1 MLTRIAGLLE
11 DLPMRSR
18 SWILAFAIMPFPFV
32 LHAQNTAPHVVKYQ
46 ATMSTVKYDFGV
58 AEPVARLARATSWT
72 PTPSICFGGAIQKA
86 GDTLALVKGDNPLT
100 GPFYIEGAEVIA
112 KVDKKYLDDHVD
124 NVNDSLAYYIA
135 LKNAGVPVEMHFYAQ
150 GGHAFGLRSTDLPIT
165 QCPKLVETWLST
177 IGMTPNPP

>member
-1 MLTRIAGLLE
+1 MRYYSKRRAPVLRRVSIPRQRFNTPRIKPDISRSERACKGKESQQAQLAGIGNIEYHRGGGTLPVGREIKRNSLMLTRIAGLLE

-72 PTPSICFGGAIQKA
+72 PTPSICFGGAIQKP
-86 GDTLALVKGDNPLT
+86 GDTLALVKGSDANPR
-100 GPFYIEGAEVIA
+100 
-112 KVDKKYLDDHVD
+112 
-124 NVNDSLAYYIA
+124 
-135 LKNAGVPVEMHFYAQ
+135 MAQ
-150 GGHAFGLRSTDLPIT
+150 NG
-165 QCPKLVETWLST
+165 
-177 IGMTPNPP
+177 